1 MEDND
6 LLKKSVIG
14 KGLYKMF
21 LACDLSRCQSH
32 HVWSAPAGTLTRIDG
47 GVVHKGSK
55 CKGKRIRCILFFS
68 CSPDQNHL
76 YDPDNQ
82 NTNVSLTIELIR
94 QIYKSKD
101 GKLHIALL
109 ELLLILLLNCEESYK
124 KRIHNYFANEP
135 MVESL
140 LKELAT
146 IRLKYDKKDLTELLE
161 KYGETELFSWGE

>member
-1 MEDND
+1 M
-6 LLKKSVIG
+6 
-14 KGLYKMF
+14 
-21 LACDLSRCQSH
+21 
-32 HVWSAPAGTLTRIDG
+32 TRIGG

-55 CKGKRIRCILFFS
+55 FNGKRVICILFFL

-82 NTNVSLTIELIR
+82 NTDVSLTIELIR

-109 ELLLILLLNCEESYK
+109 ELLLILLLNCKESYK

-140 LKELAT
+140 LKDLAK
-146 IRLKYDKKDLTELLE
+146 IRLKYNKKDLYVLLD
-161 KYGETELFSWGE
+161 KYAKTKLFS

>member
-1 MEDND
+1 
-6 LLKKSVIG
+6 
-14 KGLYKMF
+14 MF
-21 LACDLSRCQSH
+21 LACDLSRCQTHYVS
-32 HVWSAPAGTLTRIDG
+32 SAPAGTLTRIDG

-55 CKGKRIRCILFFS
+55 CKGKRVRCILFFL

-82 NTNVSLTIELIR
+82 NTDVSSTIELIR

-101 GKLHIALL
+101 GKLHIASL

-140 LKELAT
+140 LKDLAK
-146 IRLKYDKKDLTELLE
+146 IRLKYNKKDLYVLLD
-161 KYGETELFSWGE
+161 KYAKTKLFS